1 MLIYADNV
9 ALNRYKQKDLIHI
22 TICRRMGSTD
32 AGHFYTIL
40 QLDLYKS
47 LRKLPT
53 LCSFYLIAKT
63 SSLLSRT
70 TLSYLHVQDK
80 ITKYYSKYVECE
92 FVDQ

>member
-53 LCSFYLIAKT
+53 LRPALCYLEQHYHIYMYKT
-63 SSLLSRT
+63 KSAST
-70 TLSYLHVQDK
+70 TVGMLNVNL
-80 ITKYYSKYVECE
+80 
-92 FVDQ
+92 